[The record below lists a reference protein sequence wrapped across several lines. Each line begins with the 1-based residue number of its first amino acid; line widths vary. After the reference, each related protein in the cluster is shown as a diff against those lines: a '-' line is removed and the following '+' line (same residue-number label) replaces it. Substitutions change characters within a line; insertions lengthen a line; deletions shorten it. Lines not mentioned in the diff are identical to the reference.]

1 MATARPDSG
10 FRFSMKSLI
19 VALTVASVVFA
30 MPQGYILV
38 LTAAAWI
45 LIGAILV
52 GILLRYRTRI
62 YRLLAG
68 APAQQ
73 HREEPS
79 RPPDATGETT

>member
-1 MATARPDSG
+1 MATARPDGG

-19 VALTVASVVFA
+19 VALTVASFVFA
-30 MPQGYILV
+30 MPQGYILA

-52 GILLRYRTRI
+52 GILLRCKTRI

-73 HREEPS
+73 HREESS